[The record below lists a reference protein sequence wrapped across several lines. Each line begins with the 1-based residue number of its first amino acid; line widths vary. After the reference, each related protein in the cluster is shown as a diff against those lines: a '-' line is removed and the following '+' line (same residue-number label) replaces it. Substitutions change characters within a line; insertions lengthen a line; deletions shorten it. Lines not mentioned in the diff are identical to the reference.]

1 MDQILE
7 ILSDLAH
14 ARVSF
19 VRRQAILP
27 QQRFFEN
34 EQLFLGLLRDIV
46 RQLSTRD
53 QNQAVETIRS
63 FLVTGIPAGRFWD
76 NVNIA
81 PTRQQIDAAVRVIP
95 VPTGETCSICMT
107 PMVTADMTN
116 QQLSLRCNHSFHRE
130 CIEQWFRQS
139 PRCPVCRT
147 DIRETQQNSTNG
159 GESVRPNPNPE
170 PSPHVGNVQNM
181 PSSPDDSEDEFYVGN
196 LG

>member
-1 MDQILE
+1 MDQVLE
-7 ILSDLAH
+7 ILADLAH

-34 EQLFLGLLRDIV
+34 EQLFLTLLRDIV
-46 RQLSTRD
+46 RQVSTRD
-53 QNQAVETIRS
+53 QNQVVETIRS

-81 PTRQQIDAAVRVIP
+81 PTRQQIDAAIRVIP
-95 VPTGETCSICMT
+95 VSTGETCTICMT
-107 PMVTADMTN
+107 PMVTADMRN
-116 QQLSLRCNHSFHRE
+116 QQVSLRCNHSFHRD

-139 PRCPVCRT
+139 PRCPMCRN
-147 DIRETQQNSTNG
+147 DIREAVQNPTNG
-159 GESVRPNPNPE
+159 GANLRPNPNPQ
-170 PSPHVGNVQNM
+170 PTTHVGNVPDLPPQA
-181 PSSPDDSEDEFYVGN
+181 DDSEEEFYVGN

>member
-7 ILSDLAH
+7 ILADLAH

-34 EQLFLGLLRDIV
+34 EQLFLTLLRDIL
-46 RQLSTRD
+46 RQVSSRD
-53 QNQAVETIRS
+53 QNQAIETIRS
-63 FLVTGIPAGRFWD
+63 FLVTGIPVGRFWD

-81 PTRQQIDAAVRVIP
+81 PTRQQIDAAIRVIP

-107 PMVTADMTN
+107 PMVTADLTN
-116 QQLSLRCNHSFHRE
+116 QQVSLRCTHSFHRE
-130 CIEQWFRQS
+130 CVEQWFRQS
-139 PRCPVCRT
+139 PRCPVCRN
-147 DIRETQQNSTNG
+147 DIREAAQNSTNG
-159 GESVRPNPNPE
+159 GTNLRPNTNPQ
-170 PSPHVGNVQNM
+170 PSPHVGNVQTVS
-181 PSSPDDSEDEFYVGN
+181 PSADSSDEEFYVGN